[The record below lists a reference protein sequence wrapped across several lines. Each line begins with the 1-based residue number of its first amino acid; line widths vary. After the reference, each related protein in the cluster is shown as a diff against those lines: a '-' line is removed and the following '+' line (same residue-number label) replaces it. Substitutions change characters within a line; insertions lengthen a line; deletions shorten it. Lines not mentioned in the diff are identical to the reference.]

1 MIAGLIAAL
10 VSALCYGIA
19 SVFQSAAAEAEPD
32 RGGVDARLLARLARR
47 GPFIVGVVLD
57 LVAFGAQFVAL
68 RTLQVF
74 VVQAV
79 QAGNLAVTAIVAV
92 PLLGARLR
100 GREWS
105 AIGAVCLGLVL
116 LAFAAGAERADPM
129 GTGTRWGLL
138 AGALL
143 TIAIGMVAGRASGR
157 SAPVLLAFVAGLG
170 FGIVALAARVL
181 TDLTVGHVLRD
192 PALYALALGGVA
204 SFLFYATALQRGSV
218 TTVTAA
224 VIVGETLLPAI
235 VGVLVLGDRPRAGYV
250 PQALIG
256 FTIAVAGAIMLARF
270 GEPRQRLP
278 ELAHSRRRGLLH

>member
-181 TDLTVGHVLRD
+181 TDLTIGHVLRD

-235 VGVLVLGDRPRAGYV
+235 VGVLVLGDRPRTGYV

-256 FTIAVAGAIMLARF
+256 FTIAVAGAIVLARF

-278 ELAHSRRRGLLH
+278 ELAHSRRRGLLR